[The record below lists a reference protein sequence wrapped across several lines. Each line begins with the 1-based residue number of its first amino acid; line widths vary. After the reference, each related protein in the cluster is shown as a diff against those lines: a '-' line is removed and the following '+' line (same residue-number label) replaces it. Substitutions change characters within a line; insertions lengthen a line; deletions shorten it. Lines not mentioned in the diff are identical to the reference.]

1 MSDELQKAMLAE
13 ALRREQSRRQ
23 SATQPEEVAEQDRGD
38 GGYGTGLARAV
49 GQGVSFGFGDEIEA
63 FLTRGDGS
71 YEDRLAEIRS
81 AMAQFAEQNPNTA
94 LGAEI
99 VGSIPTAL
107 LGGAGLARAGVTG
120 AAKVAGL
127 EGALYGF
134 GAGEGGAAERAKSAA
149 VGGTIGAATGKASD
163 VLFPKVSDAAKKL
176 MKEGVRLTPAQR
188 VGGTARAIEEKAKSI
203 PFVGEIITSAEAQAL
218 KDFNRASMN
227 NVLRML
233 GKKKTLP
240 KDLSG
245 NEAYEFIN
253 DAVSDAYEQVIPKMS
268 VKLDNEFENGLV
280 KILRDNAGLGPDG
293 LSKLQ
298 GKLEGIFG
306 QAGGR
311 DVTGTALRV
320 MDADLGSQANNFIR
334 SSVASERELGSA
346 LFSVQRLLR
355 DRMKAQDK
363 DVMREYT
370 RAQAA
375 FKQMLPVRSAVSK
388 SSIHGGTFTPS
399 KLLAGSRAAD
409 KSKDKIATAKGQA
422 PQQEFGQM
430 AADVMGP
437 NIPNSGTADRAALMV
452 ALNEARKRPLS
463 AIGYGLGASTAAG
476 LAYRTPMGR
485 AVTSGLLQAPRA
497 AGTTLAPAVGAMSAH
512 PALENLE
519 RMRLEQEQ

>member
-13 ALRREQSRRQ
+13 ALRREQQRRQ
-23 SATQPEEVAEQDRGD
+23 SGGKVTQEEQAES
-38 GGYGTGLARAV
+38 GYGTGLARAV
-49 GQGVSFGFGDEIEA
+49 GQGLSFGFGDEIEA
-63 FLTRGDGS
+63 FLKKGDGT
-71 YEDRLAEIRS
+71 YEDKLAEIRS

-94 LGAEI
+94 LGAELI
-99 VGSIPTAL
+99 GSVPTAL

-149 VGGTIGAATGKASD
+149 VGGTVGAAVGKGSD
-163 VLFPKVSDAAKKL
+163 LLFPKVSDAARQL
-176 MKEGVRLTPAQR
+176 MKKGVRLTPAQR

-233 GKKKTLP
+233 GERKSLP
-240 KDLSG
+240 KNLSG

-253 DAVSDAYEQVIPKMS
+253 DAVSNAYDEVVPKMS
-268 VKLDNEFENGLV
+268 VEFDDKFEKSLV
-280 KILRDNAGLGPDG
+280 KIVRDSKGLGADG
-293 LSKLQ
+293 LAKFQ
-298 GKLEGIFG
+298 GKLESILGK
-306 QAGGR
+306 AGSKQVSGN
-311 DVTGTALRV
+311 ALRT
-320 MDADLGSQANNFIR
+320 MDADLGSEASNFMR
-334 SSVASERELGSA
+334 SSVASERDLGLA
-346 LFSVQRLLR
+346 LFNVQRLLR
-355 DRMKAQDK
+355 DTMKAKDA
-363 DVMREYT
+363 DVMREYS

-399 KLLAGSRAAD
+399 KLLAGSRVAD
-409 KSKDKIATAKGQA
+409 KSKDKIATAKGKA

-430 AADVMGP
+430 AAEILGP
-437 NIPNSGTADRAALMV
+437 TVPNSGTADRAALLV
-452 ALNEARKRPLS
+452 ALNEARQRPLS
-463 AIGYGLGASTAAG
+463 ALGYGLGASAATG

-485 AVTSGLLQAPRA
+485 AVTSGILQAPRA
-497 AGTTLAPAVGAMSAH
+497 AGTTLAPAAGGLLAG
-512 PALENLE
+512 PTIENAQ
-519 RMRLEQEQ
+519 RMFGTE

>member
-1 MSDELQKAMLAE
+1 MSDELQKAVLAE
-13 ALRREQSRRQ
+13 ALRREQRRRQ
-23 SATQPEEVAEQDRGD
+23 SGGEVAQPEAQQDS
-38 GGYGTGLARAV
+38 GYGTGLARAI
-49 GQGVSFGFGDEIEA
+49 GQGLSFGFGDEIEA
-63 FLTRGDGS
+63 FLKKGDGT
-71 YEDRLAEIRS
+71 YEDKLAEIRT

-94 LGAEI
+94 LGAEL

-107 LGGAGLARAGVTG
+107 VGGAGLARAGVTG
-120 AAKVAGL
+120 AAKVAGI

-149 VGGTIGAATGKASD
+149 VGGTIGAAVGKGSD

-218 KDFNRASMN
+218 NDFNRASMN

-233 GKKKTLP
+233 GERKTLP

-253 DAVSDAYEQVIPKMS
+253 DAVSNAYDQVIPKMS
-268 VKLDNEFENGLV
+268 VEFDADFENGLV
-280 KILRDNAGLGPDG
+280 KIVQDNASLGEDG
-293 LSKLQ
+293 LKKLQSKLESIL
-298 GKLEGIFG
+298 GKAESRNVSG
-306 QAGGR
+306 
-311 DVTGTALRV
+311 DMLRT
-320 MDADLGSQANNFIR
+320 MDADLGAQATNFIR

-355 DRMKAQDK
+355 DQMKAK
-363 DVMREYT
+363 DAKVMREYS

-375 FKQMLPVRSAVSK
+375 YKQMLPVRSAVSK

-409 KSKDKIATAKGQA
+409 KSKDKIVTAKGKA

-430 AADVMGP
+430 AADVLGP
-437 NIPNSGTADRAALMV
+437 TVPNSGTADRAALIV
-452 ALNEARKRPLS
+452 ALNEARKRPLG
-463 AIGYGLGASTAAG
+463 ALGYGLGASTAAG

-485 AVTSGLLQAPRA
+485 AITSGILQAPRA
-497 AGTTLAPAVGAMSAH
+497 AGVTLAPAAGGLLAG
-512 PALENLE
+512 PTIENAQ
-519 RMRLEQEQ
+519 RMFGSE